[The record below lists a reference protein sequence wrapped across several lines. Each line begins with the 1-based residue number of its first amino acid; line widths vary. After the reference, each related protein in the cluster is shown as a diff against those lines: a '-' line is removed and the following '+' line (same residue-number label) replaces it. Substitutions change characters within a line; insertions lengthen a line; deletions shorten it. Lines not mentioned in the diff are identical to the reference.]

1 MSSQKIS
8 ALPRKATPGHDD
20 LLPLVDIQFGTA
32 NYINKKT
39 TIGDVLKLATELMD
53 AKIIELD
60 PVFSVNGQGGNV
72 LLGLSQLSDTAL
84 NSPLADNLLSYD
96 ASAARW
102 INKPAADIELVLDCG
117 EF

>member
-1 MSSQKIS
+1 MSNQKIS
-8 ALPRKATPGHDD
+8 ALPRKATPGADD
-20 LLPLVDIQFGTA
+20 LLPLVDIQFGAA

-39 TIGDVLKLATELMD
+39 TIGDVLKLATALMD

-84 NSPLADNLLSYD
+84 ATPAADNLLAYD

-102 INKPAADIELVLDCG
+102 INKSANAIDIVIDCG
-117 EF
+117 DF